1 MQREQSIQLHPFLLF
16 ILFHQYIFNHHNHT
30 SDSCQTESI
39 AETDRA
45 AAHVLCIR
53 PQVILCTKKF
63 KNPID
68 KTKVRYYI
76 NERKV
81 LALKAIEC

>member
-1 MQREQSIQLHPFLLF
+1 MHPAAS
-16 ILFHQYIFNHHNHT
+16 YIMY
-30 SDSCQTESI
+30 
-39 AETDRA
+39 
-45 AAHVLCIR
+45 
-53 PQVILCTKKF
+53 KKF